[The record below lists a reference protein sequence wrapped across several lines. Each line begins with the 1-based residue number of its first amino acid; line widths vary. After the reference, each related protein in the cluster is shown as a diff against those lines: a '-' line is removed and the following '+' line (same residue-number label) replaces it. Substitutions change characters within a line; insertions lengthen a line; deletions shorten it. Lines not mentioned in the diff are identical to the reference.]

1 MRMFATRIQYALVGT
16 ALVLGIDGFAQQPPA
31 PADRT
36 QAQLRYESEIAAC
49 NRGNL
54 PAPAREACVRSA
66 GSALDSRLGGPPTE
80 TAVPSSDG
88 RATVVAPNGSVTPSA
103 GSDTTTS
110 SDGRATIVLP
120 ADRAT
125 VPPR

>member
-1 MRMFATRIQYALVGT
+1 MPMFATRIQYALVGT
-16 ALVLGIDGFAQQPPA
+16 ALVLGINGLAQQPPA

-36 QAQLRYESEIAAC
+36 QAQLRYEAEISAC

-88 RATVVAPNGSVTPSA
+88 RATVVAPSGSVTPSA
-103 GSDTTTS
+103 GSETTTS
-110 SDGRATIVLP
+110 GDGRATIVLP

>member
-1 MRMFATRIQYALVGT
+1 MLAIRIQSALVG
-16 ALVLGIDGFAQQPPA
+16 AVLVLGVRALAQPSPP
-31 PADRT
+31 PPDRA

-80 TAVPSSDG
+80 SAVPSSDG
-88 RATVVAPNGSVTPSA
+88 RATVVTPSGSVTPQA
-103 GSDTTTS
+103 GSDTMTS
-110 SDGRATIVLP
+110 GDGRATIVLP

>member
-1 MRMFATRIQYALVGT
+1 MPMFATRIQYALVGT
-16 ALVLGIDGFAQQPPA
+16 AFVFGINGFAQQPPA

-36 QAQLRYESEIAAC
+36 QAQLRYEAEIAAC

-110 SDGRATIVLP
+110 GDGRATIVLP